1 MNEAKQVSEQFKL
14 LGREDELGLFLPI
27 ITTIRTEYLLEKKNH
42 DIFFFRNWDPSL
54 YMNLALKFYRP
65 CIIDTITGFASN
77 PAKITILS

>member
-42 DIFFFRNWDPSL
+42 DIFFFVIGIQ
-54 YMNLALKFYRP
+54 A
-65 CIIDTITGFASN
+65 CI
-77 PAKITILS
+77 